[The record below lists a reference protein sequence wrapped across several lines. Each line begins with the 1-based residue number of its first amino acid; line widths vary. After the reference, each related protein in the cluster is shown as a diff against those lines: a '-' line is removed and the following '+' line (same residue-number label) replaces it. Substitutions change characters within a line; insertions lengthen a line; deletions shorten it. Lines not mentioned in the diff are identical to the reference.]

1 MIKKQ
6 SLVFA
11 VISLLLAAGLLAGC
25 SSKPA
30 GQQQAPSPA
39 EKKVSIKLAHVG
51 SETHQ
56 YQVAAQF
63 FKKELEEKS
72 KGQFEVKIYPSA
84 QLGSEKD
91 AVEGVINGTIDMT
104 EVAPDSSLANIVPE
118 MNVFGVPFLF
128 KDRSHVYKVLDGEI
142 GKGLLAKVDQKGMK
156 GLGYWEVGFRQIT
169 TKNKPVTK
177 PEDMKGLKMRVQPA
191 PVWQEFMKSLG
202 ANPTPVDFNEL
213 YSALGQGVV
222 DGQENPL
229 ATIMSMKFYEVQKQ
243 VALTNHTY
251 TPAAVLISKKMY
263 DSLTAEQKTMVEN
276 AVKAAS
282 DQQRKKLEADDAK
295 YIEELKGKGV
305 NVTNPDRNAFAEAT
319 KDVGKAV
326 ADKVPAELIQK
337 IKDAGK

>member
-1 MIKKQ
+1 MNKKQ
-6 SLVFA
+6 YLVFA

-30 GQQQAPSPA
+30 DQQQAQAPA
-39 EKKVSIKLAHVG
+39 EKISIKLAHVG

-56 YQVAAQF
+56 YQIAAEF
-63 FKKELEEKS
+63 FKKDLEEKS
-72 KGQFEVKIYPSA
+72 NGQFEVKIYPSA

-118 MNVFGVPFLF
+118 MNVFGIPFLF
-128 KDRSHVYKVLDGEI
+128 NDRSHVYKVLDGEI
-142 GKGLLAKVDQKGMK
+142 GKSLLDKVDQKGMK

-169 TKNKPVTK
+169 TKDTPVTK

-191 PVWQEFMKSLG
+191 PVWQAFMKSLG

-251 TPAAVLISKKMY
+251 TPAVVLISNKLY
-263 DSLTAEQKTMVEN
+263 DSLTAEQKTMLEN
-276 AVKAAS
+276 AVKTAA
-282 DQQRKKLEADDAK
+282 DEQRNKLEADETK
-295 YIEELKGKGV
+295 YIEDLKGQGV

-319 KDVGKAV
+319 KDVASAV
-326 ADKVPAELIQK
+326 ADKVPAELIQQ